1 MTRHEIDLSYLLI
14 CEHFGSIVAN
24 VAKVL
29 MTKGLCPLGLIIKE
43 SNESIDS
50 VRKALITLIEHQFVC
65 YETNNRGI
73 IEYKIGIEEV
83 LTILRYPKYIYV
95 SKMLFGDEAEYI
107 VEELLRH
114 GMLTMT
120 HTIQTVVNR
129 LVGALDQSMTTNLA
143 QNVYKVFTK
152 FVKMHFIQRAQTFSN
167 NSSNS
172 DQNDCHLN
180 QTQQNSDLYL
190 LPNINLS
197 LIQTVVKTE
206 SESEE
211 PLKKKLKKDNSEQ
224 NDSNIYWK
232 INLSRFHQYL
242 RDQTIVD
249 AIKTHYDDNIAGEI
263 ARIILR
269 LSEVN
274 THSLASMTSPLSKY
288 DIIRE
293 AIKAKVC
300 SDETQ
305 VEQYLH
311 CFQEDVNFRFISKT
325 EDRGDG
331 MYSVNIMR
339 TIDKL
344 LENSLSSIV
353 QNRYCSKSARIYR
366 LLLEKKYLQ
375 QKQIEEYAMIPAK
388 EAKQLTYNLYVDNM
402 LRVLQCPKTSDY
414 APSRTYFLFSIDKTE
429 VSCDVLQRCYKSV
442 FNAITRRLKEVQ
454 QHKVLLERKNFIDAL
469 ISRLQHQQSFQDVE
483 QQIQDL
489 RDSFTTHDSE
499 LLEKVNNNVKKLEQS
514 ELQIDDTI
522 FLFQTWLLMNQINT
536 KDSQQTNAKRK
547 PKS

>member
-1 MTRHEIDLSYLLI
+1 
-14 CEHFGSIVAN
+14 

-29 MTKGLCPLGLIIKE
+29 MTKGLCPLGVIIKE

-50 VRKALITLIEHQFVC
+50 VRKSLITLIKHQFVS
-65 YETNNRGI
+65 YETNNRGL
-73 IEYKIGIEEV
+73 IEYSIGIEEV

-95 SKMLFGDEAEYI
+95 SKMLFGDEAEYM

-114 GMLTMT
+114 GMLTIT
-120 HTIQTVVNR
+120 HAIQNVVNR
-129 LVGALDQSMTTNLA
+129 LVLALDQSMTTNLP

-152 FVKMHFIQRAQTFSN
+152 FVEMRFIRRAQTFSN
-167 NSSNS
+167 ISSNC
-172 DQNDCHLN
+172 DQNED
-180 QTQQNSDLYL
+180 NSDLYL

-211 PLKKKLKKDNSEQ
+211 PPKKKSKIDNSEQ

-242 RDQTIVD
+242 RDQIIVD
-249 AIKTHYDDNIAGEI
+249 AIKTHYDDHIAGEI

-274 THSLASMTSPLSKY
+274 THSLASMTSPLSKH

-293 AIKAKVC
+293 AIKEKVC
-300 SDETQ
+300 SHETQ

-331 MYSVNIMR
+331 MYCVNIMR

-344 LENSLSSIV
+344 FEDSLSSIV

-402 LRVLQCPKTSDY
+402 LKVLQCPKTSDY

-429 VSCDVLQRCYKSV
+429 VCCDVLQRSYKSV

-536 KDSQQTNAKRK
+536 RDSQQTNTKRK
-547 PKS
+547 SKS